1 MFSYDIQTSIDIE
14 AEPGAIWQVLTDF
27 NSYRD
32 WNPMLRNVQTD
43 LQTGAPVRF
52 EALREGAR
60 SLKRRAED
68 RANSVP
74 CADMIP
80 QTRNG

>member
-27 NSYRD
+27 NSYGD

-43 LQTGAPVRF
+43 LQRYCGRAP
-52 EALREGAR
+52 APL
-60 SLKRRAED
+60 SSRR
-68 RANSVP
+68 
-74 CADMIP
+74 I
-80 QTRNG
+80 